1 MADVPLTGPPSLPYK
16 GADILV
22 TIGTSGPGVPPVPLA
37 VPGSRRSLG
46 TTTVRPRPI
55 PSDPGSSRLPCLL
68 PLLSAAVAVVLLAT
82 PGWAQEQKE
91 VAYRAFPYIG
101 SRLAIWVIAQIHLNF
116 AAFILGVPIFAV
128 IIEFMGWRIG
138 MDREEG
144 RRYDWLSHEF
154 VKLTFAAFSTTA
166 LLGGLLLFLLI
177 TLYPRFWAFMS
188 GIFAPTMWLYAGLFF
203 AETFTV
209 YLWYYGWDWLS
220 GPRKWIH
227 VGLGVLSN
235 LFGTAILVVANSWVT
250 FMMSPAGIDES
261 GALKGGVWAA
271 INNYSWMPINIHR
284 LLANIVFGGT
294 IAGAYA
300 AFRFLAAKTDEERAR
315 YDWMGYVGNFV
326 ALSAFIVL
334 PFAGYYLGREIYA
347 FNQTMGITMMGGFM
361 SWLWIIQAI
370 LIGILFLGS
379 NYYLWLGMERIPGAE
394 RYRKYVPPMLIVLT
408 IGFMVWA
415 TPRSMVVTLDE
426 ARAMGG
432 THHPLLGFFGV
443 MSAKNTVVNLMI
455 LTTFLSY
462 ILYRRANRE
471 STRSWV
477 KTGMAIQW
485 AAFGAAAVIVV
496 FYGVYGYF
504 VESIVRIGF
513 SVYQVLAVLGAIAV
527 VMAIDV
533 PMFKGARS
541 TGAIRWGTIAPRSQ
555 YVLILLAVT
564 FTWLMG
570 LMGFARSGIRQHWH
584 VYGVLRDT
592 SVDAVT
598 PALGYAANVIT
609 LVTLAFFALVM
620 FIFWLGGLGEKGK
633 EGAHGHAAAPILA
646 GGSDRDP

>member
-1 MADVPLTGPPSLPYK
+1 
-16 GADILV
+16 
-22 TIGTSGPGVPPVPLA
+22 
-37 VPGSRRSLG
+37 
-46 TTTVRPRPI
+46 VRDFRVVRQV
-55 PSDPGSSRLPCLL
+55 GWALL
-68 PLLSAAVAVVLLAT
+68 PVATLLLVMAALPAD
-82 PGWAQEQKE
+82 AQEAAKE
-91 VAYRAFPYIG
+91 PAYRAFPLLG
-101 SRLAIWVIAQIHLNF
+101 SRLAVWAIAQLHLNF

-128 IIEFMGWRIG
+128 IIEIIGWRTAQ
-138 MDREEG
+138 E
-144 RRYDWLSHEF
+144 RYDWLSHQF

-166 LLGGLLLFLLI
+166 LLGSLLLFLFVAY
-177 TLYPRFWAFMS
+177 YPRFWMYMTSIFFPTY
-188 GIFAPTMWLYAGLFF
+188 GIYALLFF

-235 LFGTAILVVANSWVT
+235 LFGTAILLVANSWVT

-261 GALKGGVWAA
+261 GALKGSVWGA
-271 INNYSWMPINIHR
+271 INNYTWMPINIHR
-284 LLANIVFGGT
+284 LIANIVFGGT
-294 IAGAYA
+294 IAAAYA
-300 AFRFLAAKTDEERAR
+300 AFRFLGATSDEERAR

-326 ALSAFIVL
+326 ALTAFIVL

-379 NYYLWLGMERIPGAE
+379 NYYLWLGMERIPGSE
-394 RYRKYVPPMLIVLT
+394 RYRKYVPPMLIILT
-408 IGFMVWA
+408 LGFLIWA
-415 TPRSMVVTLDE
+415 TPRTLVVTMDE
-426 ARAMGG
+426 VRAMGG
-432 THHPLLGFFGV
+432 THHPVIGVFGV

-462 ILYRRANRE
+462 VLYRRANRI
-471 STRSWV
+471 STRSWAG
-477 KTGMAIQW
+477 TGMAVQW
-485 AAFGAAAVIVV
+485 AAIGIAAVIVTY
-496 FYGVYGYF
+496 YGVKGYF
-504 VESIVRIGF
+504 VESIVRIGY
-513 SVYQVLAVLGAIAV
+513 SVYQVEAVLGAIVV

-533 PMFKGARS
+533 PMFRGARS
-541 TGAIRWGTIAPRSQ
+541 TGTIRWGTIAPRSQ

-570 LMGFARSGIRQHWH
+570 LMGFARSGIRQYWH
-584 VYGVLRDT
+584 VYGVMRDN

-609 LVTLAFFALVM
+609 IVTIVFFALVT
-620 FIFWLGGLGEKGK
+620 FIFWLGGLGERGQAA
-633 EGAHGHAAAPILA
+633 GHAHAAAPVLA
-646 GGSDRDP
+646 GGRDPRR

>member
-1 MADVPLTGPPSLPYK
+1 MS
-16 GADILV
+16 GAE
-22 TIGTSGPGVPPVPLA
+22 SMRPGRAVGRSACAAGLLLA
-37 VPGSRRSLG
+37 
-46 TTTVRPRPI
+46 
-55 PSDPGSSRLPCLL
+55 
-68 PLLSAAVAVVLLAT
+68 AVVLILLAL
-82 PGWAQEQKE
+82 PVEAQQAASKE
-91 VAYRAFPYIG
+91 PTYRAFPLLG
-101 SRLAIWVIAQIHLNF
+101 SRLAVWAVAQLHLNF

-128 IIEFMGWRIG
+128 IIEIIGWRTG
-138 MDREEG
+138 EQ
-144 RRYDWLSHEF
+144 RYDWLSHEL

-166 LLGGLLLFLLI
+166 LLGALLLFLFVGY
-177 TLYPRFWAFMS
+177 YPKFWAYMTS
-188 GIFAPTMWLYAGLFF
+188 IFFPTYWVYALLFF

-209 YLWYYGWDWLS
+209 YLWYYGWNWLS
-220 GPRKWIH
+220 GPRKGIH

-250 FMMSPAGIDES
+250 FMISPAGIDES

-271 INNYSWMPINIHR
+271 INNFTWMPINIHR
-284 LLANIVFGGT
+284 LIANIVFGGT

-315 YDWMGYVGNFV
+315 YDWMGYIGNFV

-347 FNQTMGITMMGGFM
+347 YNQTMGITMMGGFM

-394 RYRKYVPPMLIVLT
+394 RYRKYVPPMLVILT
-408 IGFMVWA
+408 IGFLVWA

-462 ILYRRANRE
+462 ILYRRANKLPIKP
-471 STRSWV
+471 WV
-477 KTGMAIQW
+477 KTGMAVQW
-485 AAFGAAAVIVV
+485 AAFGAAAAVVV
-496 FYGVYGYF
+496 FYGIYGYF

-513 SVYQVLAVLGAIAV
+513 SVYQVLAVIGAIVV
-527 VMAIDV
+527 VMALDV

-541 TGAIRWGTIAPRSQ
+541 TGEIRWGTIAPRSQ

-592 SVDAVT
+592 SAEAVT

-620 FIFWLGGLGEKGK
+620 FIFWLGGLGEKGSP
-633 EGAHGHAAAPILA
+633 EGAHGHAAPVMA
-646 GGSDRDP
+646 GGSDRDT

>member
-1 MADVPLTGPPSLPYK
+1 MGSPPTST
-16 GADILV
+16 D
-22 TIGTSGPGVPPVPLA
+22 SGP
-37 VPGSRRSLG
+37 
-46 TTTVRPRPI
+46 
-55 PSDPGSSRLPCLL
+55 SRLERLVPVLL
-68 PLLSAAVAVVLLAT
+68 VAAAVACLAT

-91 VAYRAFPYIG
+91 AAYRAFPYVG

-154 VKLTFAAFSTTA
+154 VKLTFTAFSTTA

-177 TLYPRFWAFMS
+177 TLYPRFWTFMS
-188 GIFAPTMWLYAGLFF
+188 GIFAPTMWLYAALFF
-203 AETFTV
+203 LETFTV
-209 YLWYYGWDWLS
+209 YLWYYGWNWLS
-220 GPRKWIH
+220 GPRKGLH
-227 VGLGVLSN
+227 VAIGVLSN
-235 LFGTAILVVANSWVT
+235 LLGTAILFVSNSWVT
-250 FMMSPAGIDES
+250 FMISPAGVDDT
-261 GALKGGVWAA
+261 GKFTGTLWQAV
-271 INNYSWMPINIHR
+271 NNFTWMPVNIHR
-284 LLANIVFGGT
+284 LIANVVFGGT
-294 IAGAYA
+294 IAAGYA
-300 AFRFLAAKTDEERAR
+300 AFRFLGAKTDEERAR
-315 YDWMGYVGNFV
+315 YDWMGYIGNFV
-326 ALSAFIVL
+326 ALSALMVL
-334 PFAGYYLGREIYA
+334 PFAGYWLGFEIYGY
-347 FNQTMGITMMGGFM
+347 NQTMGITMMGGFM
-361 SWLWIIQAI
+361 SWLWIVQAI
-370 LIGILFLGS
+370 LIGVLFLGS

-394 RYRKYVPPMLIVLT
+394 RYRKYVPPMLVILT
-408 IGFMVWA
+408 IGFLVWA

-462 ILYRRANRE
+462 ILYRRANKIP
-471 STRSWV
+471 SISWV
-477 KTGMAIQW
+477 RMGMTIQW
-485 AAFGAAAVIVV
+485 AAFGAAALVVV

-513 SVYQVLAVLGAIAV
+513 SVYQVLAVIGAIVV
-527 VMAIDV
+527 VMALDV

-541 TGAIRWGTIAPRSQ
+541 TGEIRWGTIAPRSQ

-592 SVDAVT
+592 SAEAVT

-609 LVTLAFFALVM
+609 LVTLTFFALVM
-620 FIFWLGGLGEKGK
+620 FIFWLGGLGEKGSP
-633 EGAHGHAAAPILA
+633 EGAHGHAAPVMA
-646 GGSDRDP
+646 GGSDRDT

>member
-1 MADVPLTGPPSLPYK
+1 MNGLGMARRWAGF
-16 GADILV
+16 G
-22 TIGTSGPGVPPVPLA
+22 LA
-37 VPGSRRSLG
+37 VVVVALAL
-46 TTTVRPRPI
+46 TA
-55 PSDPGSSRLPCLL
+55 LPAL
-68 PLLSAAVAVVLLAT
+68 
-82 PGWAQEQKE
+82 AQEAAKE
-91 VAYRAFPYIG
+91 PTYRSFPLIG
-101 SRLAIWVIAQIHLNF
+101 SRLAVWAVAQLHLNF
-116 AAFILGVPIFAV
+116 AAFILGCPIFAV
-128 IIEFMGWRIG
+128 IIEIIGWRTR
-138 MDREEG
+138 DEK
-144 RRYDWLSHEF
+144 YDWLAHEF

-166 LLGGLLLFLLI
+166 LLGAFLLFLFVGY
-177 TLYPRFWAFMS
+177 YPKFWTYMTS
-188 GIFAPTMWLYAGLFF
+188 IFFPTYWVYALLFF
-203 AETFTV
+203 VETFIV

-227 VGLGVLSN
+227 VTLGVLSN
-235 LFGTAILVVANSWVT
+235 LAGTAILVVANSWVT
-250 FMMSPAGIDES
+250 FMMSPAGVDES

-271 INNYSWMPINIHR
+271 INNFTWMPINIHR
-284 LLANIVFGGT
+284 LIANIVFGGT
-294 IAGAYA
+294 IAAAYA
-300 AFRFLAAKTDEERAR
+300 AFRFLSATTDEERAR
-315 YDWMGYVGNFV
+315 YDWMGYIGNFV

-379 NYYLWLGMERIPGAE
+379 NYYLWLGMERIPGSE
-394 RYRKYVPPMLIVLT
+394 RYRKFVPPMLLILT

-415 TPRSMVVTLDE
+415 TPRSMVITLDE

-432 THHPLLGFFGV
+432 THHPFLGFFGV

-455 LTTFLSY
+455 LTTFLSFV
-462 ILYRRANRE
+462 LYRRANRV
-471 STRSWV
+471 SVKSWV
-477 KTGMAIQW
+477 GTGMAVQW
-485 AAFGAAAVIVV
+485 AAFFVAAAVVV

-513 SVYQVLAVLGAIAV
+513 SVYQVMAVLGCIV
-527 VMAIDV
+527 LVMAIDL

-541 TGAIRWGTIAPRSQ
+541 TGTIRWGTIAPRSQ

-592 SVDAVT
+592 SPEALT
-598 PALGYAANVIT
+598 PALGYAANMIT
-609 LVTLAFFALVM
+609 IVTIVFFALVS
-620 FIFWLGGLGEKGK
+620 FIFWLGGLSERGK
-633 EGAHGHAAAPILA
+633 AQAHGHAAPVIA
-646 GGSDRDP
+646 GGSHGED

>member
-1 MADVPLTGPPSLPYK
+1 MKPRTSASSQHPRGGRHCAWIVLCTLALLT
-16 GADILV
+16 
-22 TIGTSGPGVPPVPLA
+22 
-37 VPGSRRSLG
+37 
-46 TTTVRPRPI
+46 
-55 PSDPGSSRLPCLL
+55 
-68 PLLSAAVAVVLLAT
+68 LLAAL
-82 PGWAQEQKE
+82 PAHAQDAAREP
-91 VAYRAFPYIG
+91 AYRAFPLIG
-101 SRLAIWVIAQIHLNF
+101 SRLAVWAIAQLHLNF

-128 IIEFMGWRIG
+128 IIEIIGWRTG
-138 MDREEG
+138 EA
-144 RRYDWLSHEF
+144 RYDWLSHEF

-166 LLGGLLLFLLI
+166 LLGAFLLFLFI
-177 TLYPRFWAFMS
+177 GYYPKFWTYMTS
-188 GIFAPTMWLYAGLFF
+188 IFFPTYWVYALLLF

-209 YLWYYGWDWLS
+209 YLWYYGWDWLA

-250 FMMSPAGIDES
+250 FMISPAGITES

-271 INNYSWMPINIHR
+271 INNFTWMPINIHR
-284 LLANIVFGGT
+284 LIANIVFGGT
-294 IAGAYA
+294 IAAAYA
-300 AFRFLAAKTDEERAR
+300 AFRFLSATTDEERAR
-315 YDWMGYVGNFV
+315 YDWMGYIGNFV

-379 NYYLWLGMERIPGAE
+379 NYYLWLGMERIPGSE
-394 RYRKYVPPMLIVLT
+394 RYRKYVPPMLIILT
-408 IGFMVWA
+408 IGFIVWA
-415 TPRSMVVTLDE
+415 TPRSLVITLDE

-432 THHPLLGFFGV
+432 THHPVLGVLGV

-462 ILYRRANRE
+462 ILYRRANKVP
-471 STRSWV
+471 TKPWV
-477 KTGMAIQW
+477 GTGMAVQW
-485 AAFGAAAVIVV
+485 TAFGLAAAVVV

-513 SVYQVLAVLGAIAV
+513 SVYQVLAVLGAIV
-527 VMAIDV
+527 LVMALDI
-533 PMFKGARS
+533 PMFRGARS
-541 TGAIRWGTIAPRSQ
+541 TGTIRWGTIAPRSQ

-584 VYGVLRDT
+584 VYGVMRDT

-609 LVTLAFFALVM
+609 LVTIVFFALVM

-633 EGAHGHAAAPILA
+633 TAHGPAPAPAIA
-646 GGSDRDP
+646 GGSDRPS

>member
-1 MADVPLTGPPSLPYK
+1 VA
-16 GADILV
+16 
-22 TIGTSGPGVPPVPLA
+22 LA
-37 VPGSRRSLG
+37 VLW
-46 TTTVRPRPI
+46 V
-55 PSDPGSSRLPCLL
+55 LP
-68 PLLSAAVAVVLLAT
+68 AEAQQQA
-82 PGWAQEQKE
+82 AQEP
-91 VAYRAFPYIG
+91 AYRQFPLIG
-101 SRLAIWVIAQIHLNF
+101 SRLAVWAVAQLHLNF

-128 IIEFMGWRIG
+128 IIEIIGWRTG
-138 MDREEG
+138 DA
-144 RRYDWLSHEF
+144 RYDWLSHEF

-166 LLGGLLLFLLI
+166 LLGALLLFLFVGY
-177 TLYPRFWAFMS
+177 YPRFWAYMTS
-188 GIFAPTMWLYAGLFF
+188 IFFPTYWVYALLFF

-220 GPRKWIH
+220 GSRKWIH

-235 LFGTAILVVANSWVT
+235 LFGTAILFVANSWVT
-250 FMMSPAGIDES
+250 FMVSP
-261 GALKGGVWAA
+261 GGVDEAGQLTSLWAA
-271 INNYSWMPINIHR
+271 INNFTWMPINIHR
-284 LLANIVFGGT
+284 LIANIVFGGT
-294 IAGAYA
+294 IAAAYA
-300 AFRFLAAKTDEERAR
+300 AFRFLSARTDEERAR

-334 PFAGYYLGREIYA
+334 PFAGYWLGREIYA

-379 NYYLWLGMERIPGAE
+379 NYYLWLGMERIPGSE
-394 RYRKYVPPMLIVLT
+394 RYRKYVPPMLIILT
-408 IGFMVWA
+408 LGFMIWA
-415 TPRSMVVTLDE
+415 TPRSLVITLDE

-432 THHPLLGFFGV
+432 THHPFLGVFGV

-462 ILYRRANRE
+462 ILYRRANKV
-471 STRSWV
+471 STRPWAGS
-477 KTGMAIQW
+477 GMAVQW
-485 AAFGAAAVIVV
+485 AALGIAAAIVT

-513 SVYQVLAVLGAIAV
+513 SVYQVLAVLAAIVV
-527 VMAIDV
+527 VMAVDI
-533 PMFKGARS
+533 PMFRGARS
-541 TGAIRWGTIAPRSQ
+541 TGTIRWGTIAPRSQ

-592 SVDAVT
+592 SAEAVT
-598 PALGYAANVIT
+598 PALGYAANIIT
-609 LVTLAFFALVM
+609 LITIAFFAFVM
-620 FIFWLGGLGEKGK
+620 FIFWLGGLGEKGQA
-633 EGAHGHAAAPILA
+633 GAHGPAAAPVIA
-646 GGSDRDP
+646 GGSDPGT